1 METPKTTEAAP
12 VPLGQKIKRALIKY
26 SLLALLAAIGGSALW
41 VWGSL
46 TYVYSSGERAGYVQK
61 ISKKGWVI
69 KTWEGELAMVNLPG
83 AMPEKFVFTVREE
96 SVARRIQDTIG
107 QRVALSYQ
115 EHRGLP
121 GNLFGDTRYFVINVG
136 AVDPAPTPA
145 DAPRSAL

>member
-1 METPKTTEAAP
+1 METPKTTEVAP

-26 SLLALLAAIGGSALW
+26 SLLTLLAAIGGSALW

-83 AMPEKFVFTVREE
+83 AMPEKFAFTVREE
-96 SVARRIQDTIG
+96 SVARRI
-107 QRVALSYQ
+107 L
-115 EHRGLP
+115 RGY
-121 GNLFGDTRYFVINVG
+121 GMNAR
-136 AVDPAPTPA
+136 
-145 DAPRSAL
+145 

>member
-1 METPKTTEAAP
+1 MESSKPADPAP
-12 VPLGQKIKRALIKY
+12 VSLAQKFKRALIKY
-26 SLLALLAAIGGSALW
+26 SLLTLLAALAGSSLW

-83 AMPEKFVFTVREE
+83 AMPEKFIFTVRDE

-136 AVDPAPTPA
+136 AVDKATAPA
-145 DAPRSAL
+145 DAPPSTL

>member
-1 METPKTTEAAP
+1 MESSKPADAAP
-12 VPLGQKIKRALIKY
+12 VSLAQKFKRALIKY
-26 SLLALLAAIGGSALW
+26 SLLTLLAALAGSSLW

-83 AMPEKFVFTVREE
+83 AMPEKFIFTVRDE

-136 AVDPAPTPA
+136 AVDKATAPA
-145 DAPRSAL
+145 DAPPSTL

>member
-1 METPKTTEAAP
+1 MEPSKSAEAAP

-26 SLLALLAAIGGSALW
+26 SILTLLAALAGLALW
-41 VWGSL
+41 VGGSL

-96 SVARRIQDTIG
+96 TVARRIQATIG

-136 AVDPAPTPA
+136 AVDPAPAPA
-145 DAPRSAL
+145 EAPRSTL